1 MCEYGGVLHLNLGAL
16 VLAITYF
23 NLNGYPSDKG
33 QKTQV
38 DLRLWAHVQLLL
50 GGPVRSWTSTGA
62 PLCG

>member
-33 QKTQV
+33 QKMQV
-38 DLRLWAHVQLLL
+38 DLRLCAHVQLLP
-50 GGPVRSWTSTGA
+50 GGSVRPWTSAGA
-62 PLCG
+62 PLYG